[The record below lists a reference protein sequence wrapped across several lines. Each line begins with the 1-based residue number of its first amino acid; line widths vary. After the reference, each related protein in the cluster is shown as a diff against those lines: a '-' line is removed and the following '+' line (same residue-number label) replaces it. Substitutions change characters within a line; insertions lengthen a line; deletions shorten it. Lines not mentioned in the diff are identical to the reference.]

1 MVDLVSVTVFTK
13 VVLGVV
19 VDLTVLVTV
28 VGSTAMGVVVVV
40 KVDVA
45 VVFCVEVEVTVR
57 AGSVLVRVTTLV
69 WVTVKEFSQA
79 RNVLHSALTLGARR
93 MLSAHCLVRPCGVAG
108 GWPRRTGSRRDMSMR
123 RDPAAS
129 EKDGKRA
136 RTHSDRSAHMPAVD
150 ERKNDGEMIFMIL
163 CAGRQRG
170 RVSSEL

>member
-79 RNVLHSALTLGARR
+79 RNVLH
-93 MLSAHCLVRPCGVAG
+93 
-108 GWPRRTGSRRDMSMR
+108 
-123 RDPAAS
+123 
-129 EKDGKRA
+129 
-136 RTHSDRSAHMPAVD
+136 
-150 ERKNDGEMIFMIL
+150 
-163 CAGRQRG
+163 
-170 RVSSEL
+170 